1 MASSWISIAGDLFEG
16 PYSTLL
22 YSTLRFKKEQKKECW
37 DGEVMIYIDIDI
49 LVLMHIQCY
58 EQTNIRVKRINSPA
72 KRHCKNV
79 SYTKI
84 ELC

>member
-1 MASSWISIAGDLFEG
+1 
-16 PYSTLL
+16 
-22 YSTLRFKKEQKKECW
+22 
-37 DGEVMIYIDIDI
+37 MIYIDIDI